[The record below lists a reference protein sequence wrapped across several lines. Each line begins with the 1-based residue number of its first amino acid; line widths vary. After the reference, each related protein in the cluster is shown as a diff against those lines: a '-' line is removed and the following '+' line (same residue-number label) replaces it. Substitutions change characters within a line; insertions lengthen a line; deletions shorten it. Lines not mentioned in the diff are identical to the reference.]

1 LYIFRLNLHRKIDR
15 QKEEEIK
22 KIIKEEEEKRGVKI
36 LRTLLFG
43 SRARG
48 NYKPDSDWDI
58 FVIIDKKI
66 SFAEK
71 WDIMDDIKIG
81 LARLNIPND
90 IILKSEEE
98 VKESKDN
105 VGAATYYAL
114 KDGIEV

>member
-1 LYIFRLNLHRKIDR
+1 V
-15 QKEEEIK
+15 EEIK
-22 KIIKEEEEKRGVKI
+22 KIIKEEVEKRGVKI
-36 LRTLLFG
+36 LRMLLFG

-58 FVIIDKKI
+58 FVIIDKKL

-71 WDIMDDIKIG
+71 WDIIDDIKTR
-81 LARLNIPND
+81 LARLHIRNV